1 MDIDA
6 VILAGG
12 LSSRMGEDKSL
23 IKLNKKK
30 LISHVMATIKPQVNK
45 VWINTNKVLD
55 EFPKDIQFADS
66 VQPSI
71 GPLGGMFSALKKIES
86 EWIQFCPNDC
96 PFLPSDLVK
105 KMYAKKNNE
114 NIKALLPLV
123 NNKYEP
129 TFLLCHRSVISTMT
143 SFIEAKNYKLMDWVK
158 ANNFQ
163 GIEFLDDKAFVNMN
177 DPSTLKKYQD
187 E

>member
-1 MDIDA
+1 
-6 VILAGG
+6 
-12 LSSRMGEDKSL
+12 
-23 IKLNKKK
+23 
-30 LISHVMATIKPQVNK
+30 
-45 VWINTNKVLD
+45 
-55 EFPKDIQFADS
+55 
-66 VQPSI
+66 
-71 GPLGGMFSALKKIES
+71 
-86 EWIQFCPNDC
+86 
-96 PFLPSDLVK
+96 
-105 KMYAKKNNE
+105 MYIKKNNE
-114 NIKALLPLV
+114 HIKALLPLV

-129 TFLLCHRSVISTMT
+129 TFLLCHRSVISNIT